1 MNQRIEAAEPVIE
14 PAKREDIPAL
24 ILLLGELFSIEQD
37 FKPDTER
44 QRRGLELLLG
54 EPRACVLVCR
64 GATGE
69 VLGMVSA
76 QLVVSTAEGAL
87 SAWFEDL
94 VVSRLHRGRGLGER
108 LLEAALAWARAQGAV
123 RAQLLADLDNAP
135 ALGFYRHQGWNPT
148 RLGAWR
154 RKI

>member
-1 MNQRIEAAEPVIE
+1 MNQTIELGAPAIG

-24 ILLLGELFSIEQD
+24 IFLLGELFSIEQD
-37 FKPDTER
+37 FRPDAER
-44 QRRGLELLLG
+44 QRRGLELLLA

-69 VLGMVSA
+69 VLGMISA
-76 QLVVSTAEGAL
+76 QLVISTAEGAP

-94 VVSRLHRGRGLGER
+94 VVSRLHRGSGLGER
-108 LLEAALAWARAQGAV
+108 LLEEALAWARTQGAT

-154 RKI
+154 CKI